1 MTWSRQW
8 LQQVG
13 VLWATD
19 CANYPFRL
27 AVDMAETLKTKIL
40 NYKWLGGLKTLTSR
54 EALRIFL
61 FIYIDFN
68 ERAAISR
75 EDKVLHLI
83 SRKKWTPCLKF
94 QQYSRISISDRPLVS
109 EHLPYKRPPIQKRE
123 KQKERNIKDDRCVW
137 SLSFVYMFSTWIQPT
152 RIGELWFN
160 N

>member
-19 CANYPFRL
+19 RANYPFGL
-27 AVDMAETLKTKIL
+27 PVDMA
-40 NYKWLGGLKTLTSR
+40 
-54 EALRIFL
+54 LRICL

-94 QQYSRISISDRPLVS
+94 RRYSRISMCDRPLVS
-109 EHLPYKRPPIQKRE
+109 EHLSYKRPPIQKRE

-137 SLSFVYMFSTWIQPT
+137 SLSFVYMFSAWIQPT
-152 RIGELWFN
+152 RIGELWLN